1 MPLSDGP
8 ILATVA
14 DAPAIAELLDA
25 FNTEFDVASPGVEV
39 LCQRLDELL
48 GGDRVFAVVDARP
61 PRAVAVVSLRPN
73 VWFDGP
79 VALLDE
85 LYVQPQHRSAGIG
98 TALLAAVREE
108 AQTRGV
114 EHIEINVDEGD
125 VDARRFYER
134 NGFTAVDVDSGE
146 AALYYSGPAR
156 WSPGDLG

>member
-1 MPLSDGP
+1 
-8 ILATVA
+8 
-14 DAPAIAELLDA
+14 
-25 FNTEFDVASPGVEV
+25 
-39 LCQRLDELL
+39 
-48 GGDRVFAVVDARP
+48 
-61 PRAVAVVSLRPN
+61 VSLRPN

-85 LYVQPQHRSAGIG
+85 LYVQPHHRSAGIG

-108 AQTRGV
+108 AQTRDV

-156 WSPGDLG
+156 WNPADLG